1 MKYISVIVPS
11 IIIFNYI
18 FLLNERIFLY
28 PYITP
33 THVWPFD
40 FFSFFNFFPPFFS
53 SIHFFTNI
61 HFPHLLYLLSSTPLS
76 SFFFSSV
83 TFLHFPSRTHIFKEP
98 TLSNFSSILVLANWK
113 ALRINFSQFHPR
125 PTPLSLCIPKTKL
138 EFCYM
143 DPSEDSS
150 SRPNSVRKFKF
161 DVRVR

>member
-1 MKYISVIVPS
+1 MLLIVHNISVT
-11 IIIFNYI
+11 FNYI
-18 FLLNERIFLY
+18 SLLNKRFFLY
-28 PYITP
+28 PYLTTTTYDP
-33 THVWPFD
+33 
-40 FFSFFNFFPPFFS
+40 FFSFLFLIFFSCFFFSHPPISSQISTFFISFICFPP
-53 SIHFFTNI
+53 
-61 HFPHLLYLLSSTPLS
+61 LLYLLSSS
-76 SFFFSSV
+76 